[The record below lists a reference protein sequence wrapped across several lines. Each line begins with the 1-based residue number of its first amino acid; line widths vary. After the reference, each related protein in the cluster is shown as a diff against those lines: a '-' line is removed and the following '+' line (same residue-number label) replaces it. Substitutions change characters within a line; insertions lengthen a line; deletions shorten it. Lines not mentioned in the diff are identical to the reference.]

1 MMYNDASKMVFRGN
15 MTGPQKGFF
24 FDESSHISRTW
35 QINKK
40 VGDLTGLP
48 QVLESPGF

>member
-1 MMYNDASKMVFRGN
+1 MMHLKWYLGEIWLDHKKA
-15 MTGPQKGFF
+15 F

-40 VGDLTGLP
+40 KGDSTLIDKNILN
-48 QVLESPGF
+48 